1 MLWIRS
7 YRYFK
12 LEEIVQSPKV
22 RTCKS
27 SLTPLFLSYLLLLA
41 IQMIIKFCVFTL
53 YIFFISIAFSPLLLL
68 LSPSGSQYPSI
79 GLFVIFPLLNYPASA
94 LSLPAFY
101 PGTVVFS
108 LKCKS
113 YYIIPLPIIF
123 VVRVINV
130 N

>member
-22 RTCKS
+22 KTCKS

-41 IQMIIKFCVFTL
+41 IQMIIKFCVTL

-68 LSPSGSQYPSI
+68 LSPSVSQYPSI
-79 GLFVIFPLLNYPASA
+79 GLFVIFPCLIIQLLFSA
-94 LSLPAFY
+94 FQLSTLAP
-101 PGTVVFS
+101 
-108 LKCKS
+108 
-113 YYIIPLPIIF
+113 
-123 VVRVINV
+123 
-130 N
+130 